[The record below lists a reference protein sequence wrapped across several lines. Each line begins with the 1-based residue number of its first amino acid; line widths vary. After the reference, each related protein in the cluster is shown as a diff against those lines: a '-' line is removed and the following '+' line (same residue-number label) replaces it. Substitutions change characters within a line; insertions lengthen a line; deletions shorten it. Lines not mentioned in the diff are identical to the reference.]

1 LRILGIIAALL
12 LTFSLPVFLAGSNL
26 RYLASELRYYE
37 YAFDK
42 YQVEE
47 ATGLDEAELKR
58 AAETLISY
66 FNSDEELRMRVT
78 LAGQER
84 DLFNEREVAHLK
96 DVKDLLHLCNRVQ
109 EFALG
114 GVVLSVALA
123 LAGGAFWRSLARGVL
138 GAAALT
144 LAALAL
150 LGIGVA
156 LDFPRLFLQFHF
168 VSFTNELW
176 RLDPA
181 RDYLI
186 RLFPEG
192 FFFEAT
198 LFIIGAT
205 ALEALILGAA
215 AWAYL
220 RLRKRGH
227 R

>member
-1 LRILGIIAALL
+1 MRILGIIAALL

-26 RYLASELRYYE
+26 RYLASELRFYE

-47 ATGLDEAELKR
+47 ATGLDKAELKR

-66 FNSDEELRMRVT
+66 FNSDEGLRMRVT

-96 DVKDLLHLCNRVQ
+96 DVKDILRLCYRIQ
-109 EFALG
+109 IFALG
-114 GVVLSVALA
+114 GVVLSVA

-205 ALEALILGAA
+205 ALEAVILGAA

-220 RLRKRGH
+220 RLRKGGH